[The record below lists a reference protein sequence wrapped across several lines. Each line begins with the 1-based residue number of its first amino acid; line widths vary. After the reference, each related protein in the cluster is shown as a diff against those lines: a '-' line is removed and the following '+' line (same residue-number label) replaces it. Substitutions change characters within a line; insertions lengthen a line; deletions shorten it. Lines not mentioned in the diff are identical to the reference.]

1 MNLECQILIA
11 VALDLII
18 GDPRWFPHPVKLM
31 GKLAMDLEPRFRAII
46 ESPRVRRSCHCFDGN
61 SYYGDLRGRSR
72 GFIQVHPSGG
82 RRFDVDF
89 FNLFRHSGA

>member
-31 GKLAMDLEPRFRAII
+31 GKLAMALEPRFRAIMK
-46 ESPRVRRSCHCFDGN
+46 SPALGRDCHCLGRN
-61 SYYGDLRGRSR
+61 SYYGDLCGRSR
-72 GFIQVHPSGG
+72 ILVQVHRSTG
-82 RRFDVDF
+82 RRFDVNF
-89 FNLFRHSGA
+89 LNLFRHSGA